1 MAMNKIIINK
11 NEHSTSMLIL
21 HMKSNKYKR
30 QPLIRHKQIK
40 IWNMFVRTMP
50 LKTAAHFVT
59 FKCFCYSSNNVDLE
73 KVKAQRQKGAGL
85 RILRTLKNWGHNPF
99 LFLRK
104 TNPMTNPITLTNVI
118 NMLPKFQKFDNKSF
132 FRVLR
137 KNRH

>member
-1 MAMNKIIINK
+1 
-11 NEHSTSMLIL
+11 
-21 HMKSNKYKR
+21 
-30 QPLIRHKQIK
+30 
-40 IWNMFVRTMP
+40 MFVRTMP

-137 KNRH
+137 KDTLICCHSL